1 MGILAQGILIG
12 DGAVATYLDLFSNKE
27 LGMGLFKE
35 TTDKSYRRKNFDK
48 NNIRMSSYYNILR
61 KTKGTDS
68 KRYLSGNLVSA
79 YNVDGIPIGY
89 AYTTD
94 INDNT
99 LSRGYASSADFDEL
113 QRLLREKSLDE
124 LQYGDERNF
133 TIKKYSDI
141 ESFSAAISGI
151 TPTERGEFYEERLE
165 NYRRNHDV
173 LDSTKEG
180 NKNYDLRESLFN
192 RKLNEYSENRN
203 YLEKYPHLDV
213 EINPFWGYEYVHDI
227 NANVL
232 QHYSINEIAEK
243 LRPKEQIIN
252 EAVLKYGNSYGKN
265 ALVYSHYGDK
275 VDFYERLKNS
285 NNDVNRKSFLIGLS
299 ELSDYYSSFKDNLIG
314 KASTNFY
321 KFSKSYGVLLD
332 TGDKGRIV
340 NISNTITSGDTYNEK
355 IITDNGGTLKKY
367 NHNNLVTTYNFFDES
382 DGDDNI
388 VPELSELET
397 LNMSQGSSIS
407 IKSVTNSDNFSRLLK
422 KTNELFRQNKIKSL
436 VNRFHTD
443 YLDKIGESELITAKT
458 RFGLSRGRNLLK
470 SEESI
475 QNSSSTNGYEN
486 PYCRVWTAHYQY
498 SKMKDR
504 IRPFV
509 NDDDVPMSL
518 SDLHKNIGDG
528 LRPNNAAERFEKYS
542 VLQSNGFLKITPSC
556 DRKDD
561 EIKNYMF
568 SIENLAWKDFN
579 GALSKEQ
586 KGPNDGRI
594 MWFPPYNLK
603 FTENISVNWNDNN
616 FIGRG
621 EKIYTYTN
629 TERSGTLS
637 FSLLIDHPSILNTWR
652 GTDGDYTGEELKQ
665 KEDVMLRFFAGC
677 EPLSDKEVTS
687 NEEKEEPVKNEVNTT
702 PKFETKKKRIAY
714 IIFFPNNHTG
724 YDKKSNFDIALN
736 EVYNYEM
743 DSLGTKSWNDNFN
756 PDEKFKNKTIADK
769 NLSKFS
775 LNSGG
780 YNQSEIKKILLGS
793 DDEYIDLR
801 YLDDIV
807 NISYDDKGNIKANYV
822 INNEDKGDSLF
833 SELKV
838 NADVSNIEVYG
849 FASSHGY
856 QNYNVQLSKRRADF
870 IKDLIKKK
878 CTFLDVN
885 VPFLESV
892 TNIIKVN
899 DIDGLKDINT
909 LEAKVAR
916 SAMVIFN
923 INKKVDSI
931 PVNETVNE
939 SSVNGF
945 VKDKIETKNVNVNEI
960 IQSANSVDVNQ
971 YTYDNEYLYF
981 KEISKD
987 DYFVKNIVNRIRHFD
1002 PAFHSITPEGFN
1014 ARLTFLHQCTRQGPT
1029 TAVNGGD
1036 VNNKSIDYLKYA
1048 GNLSFGR
1055 APYCILRIGDFFNTK
1070 ILIDSISIDYD
1081 NGGGTQWDLNPE
1093 GAGVQPMMANVNL
1106 NFKFIGGQDI
1116 SGPVERLQNA
1126 VTSNYYA
1133 NASIYDKMADYKDVD
1148 GVEIRNLI
1156 TRNKPM

>member
-12 DGAVATYLDLFSNKE
+12 DGAAATYLDLFSNKE

-48 NNIRMSSYYNILR
+48 NNIRMSSYYNILQ

-113 QRLLREKSLDE
+113 QRLLREKSLNE
-124 LQYGDERNF
+124 LQYGDEKEYTSKR
-133 TIKKYSDI
+133 YSDI
-141 ESFSAAISGI
+141 ESFSTIISGV
-151 TPTERGEFYEERLE
+151 TPIERGDFYEERLE
-165 NYRRNHDV
+165 NYRRTHDE
-173 LDSTKEG
+173 LDSTKED
-180 NKNYDLRESLFN
+180 NENYYLRTSLIN
-192 RKLNEYSENRN
+192 RENEYSEDKN
-203 YLEKYPHLDV
+203 YLKKYTHLDV
-213 EINPFWGYEYVHDI
+213 EINPFIYYDYDEFYNI
-227 NANVL
+227 FRY
-232 QHYSINEIAEK
+232 QHESIDKIAEK
-243 LRPKEQIIN
+243 LRPKEHVIN
-252 EAVLKYGNSYGKN
+252 NVVLKYGDLYNSNKSLKTLINIDSHYGEFADFYEKLENKNKDESRISFSIGKELVDYNKEHRAFLLNNSVSTIYYKEKNSYG
-265 ALVYSHYGDK
+265 
-275 VDFYERLKNS
+275 
-285 NNDVNRKSFLIGLS
+285 I
-299 ELSDYYSSFKDNLIG
+299 SDEKG
-314 KASTNFY
+314 KIVSIS
-321 KFSKSYGVLLD
+321 KF
-332 TGDKGRIV
+332 
-340 NISNTITSGDTYNEK
+340 ITSGGTYEDK
-355 IITDNGGTLKKY
+355 QVKDNGGTLKKY
-367 NHNNLVTTYNFFDES
+367 NHDNLVTTYNFFDES
-382 DGDDNI
+382 DGDNNI

-397 LNMSQGSSIS
+397 LNLSQGSSIS
-407 IKSVTNSDNFSRLLK
+407 IKNIGKNDNSSRLLK
-422 KTNELFRQNKIKSL
+422 RTNELFRQNKIKSL

-443 YLDKIGESELITAKT
+443 SIDKLGESELITSKT
-458 RFGLSRGRNLLK
+458 QYGLSRGRNLLK
-470 SEESI
+470 SKENR
-475 QNSSSTNGYEN
+475 QNSNTNGYDN
-486 PYCRVWTAHYQY
+486 PYCRVWTAHHQY

-504 IRPFV
+504 IRPFID
-509 NDDDVPMSL
+509 DDDVPMSL
-518 SDLHKNIGDG
+518 GTLHKNIGEG
-528 LRPNNAAERFEKYS
+528 LRPNNAAERIEKYS

-579 GALSKEQ
+579 GALSDEQ
-586 KGPNDGRI
+586 RGPFNGRI

-637 FSLLIDHPSILNTWR
+637 FSLLIDHPSIINSWR
-652 GTDGDYTGEELKQ
+652 GNTADYTGEELKQ
-665 KEDVMLRFFAGC
+665 KEDIMLRFFAGC

-687 NEEKEEPVKNEVNTT
+687 NEEKEEPVKNEVNKT
-702 PKFETKKKRIAY
+702 PKIVVNKKRIAY
-714 IIFFPNNHTG
+714 VIFFPNNHTG
-724 YDKKSNFDIALN
+724 YDKKSNFDVALN

-743 DSLGTKSWNDNFN
+743 DSNGKNWNESFN
-756 PDEKFKNKTIADK
+756 PDEKFKNKTIDDK
-769 NLSKFS
+769 NTSKFS

-780 YNQSEIKKILLGS
+780 YNQPYIKETLLGS
-793 DDEYIDLR
+793 DDEHIELR
-801 YLDDIV
+801 FLDDIV
-807 NISYDDKGNIKANYV
+807 NISENGKNVNYV

-856 QNYNVQLSKRRADF
+856 PSYNAQLSKRRADF

-885 VPFLESV
+885 VPFLESITKV
-892 TNIIKVN
+892 IEVN
-899 DIDGLKDINT
+899 DVDGLKDINT

-923 INKKVDSI
+923 VNKKVDSV
-931 PVNETVNE
+931 PVNE
-939 SSVNGF
+939 SGYDYSLNGF
-945 VKDKIETKNVNVNEI
+945 SKDKIVTKTVKFNEI
-960 IQSANSVDVNQ
+960 IQSSTSVNTNV

-981 KEISKD
+981 KEISEN
-987 DYFVKNIVNRIRHFD
+987 DYLVKNIVNRIKHFD

-1093 GAGVQPMMANVNL
+1093 GAGVQPMMANINL

-1133 NASIYDKMADYKDVD
+1133 NASIYDRMADYKDVD
-1148 GVEIRNLI
+1148 GTEIRNLI
-1156 TRNKPM
+1156 TRNNSM

>member
-1 MGILAQGILIG
+1 MGVLAQGILIG
-12 DGAVATYLDLFSNKE
+12 DGAAATYLDLFSNKE

-48 NNIRMSSYYNILR
+48 NNIRMSSYYNILQ

-113 QRLLREKSLDE
+113 QRLLREKSLNE
-124 LQYGDERNF
+124 LQYGDENEF
-133 TIKKYSDI
+133 TVKRYSVIDD
-141 ESFSAAISGI
+141 FAIG
-151 TPTERGEFYEERLE
+151 TLLDRGTFYENRLE
-165 NYRRNHDV
+165 NYRRTHGIIDV
-173 LDSTKEG
+173 NDYDKYSKRLNYLNNKWEPIYLSSLENNTYHSIYDLYKYTD
-180 NKNYDLRESLFN
+180 NKNIDYISKDLRP
-192 RKLNEYSENRN
+192 SEN
-203 YLEKYPHLDV
+203 
-213 EINPFWGYEYVHDI
+213 
-227 NANVL
+227 
-232 QHYSINEIAEK
+232 
-243 LRPKEQIIN
+243 IIN
-252 EAVLKYGNSYGKN
+252 KTVLEYGDLYPSTNKVEN
-265 ALVYSHYGDK
+265 IVYVNSHYGTP
-275 VDFYERLKNS
+275 VNFYSRIVESNDTKNR
-285 NNDVNRKSFLIGLS
+285 VSFSLGIPELS
-299 ELSDYYSSFKDNLIG
+299 EYYKERRNSLK
-314 KASTNFY
+314 KTTSTIYY
-321 KFSKSYGVLLD
+321 KNNSSYGVVVENGNL
-332 TGDKGRIV
+332 V
-340 NISNTITSGDTYNEK
+340 NISKFITSGGTYNEK

-367 NHNNLVTTYNFFDES
+367 NHDNLVTTYNFFDES
-382 DGDDNI
+382 DGDNNI

-397 LNMSQGSSIS
+397 LNLSQGSSIS
-407 IKSVTNSDNFSRLLK
+407 IKNIGKNDNSSRLLK
-422 KTNELFRQNKIKSL
+422 RTNELFRQNKIKSL

-443 YLDKIGESELITAKT
+443 SIDKLGESELITAKT
-458 RFGLSRGRNLLK
+458 QYGLSRGRNLLK
-470 SEESI
+470 SKENR
-475 QNSSSTNGYEN
+475 QNSNTNGYDN
-486 PYCRVWTAHYQY
+486 PYCRVWTAHHQY

-504 IRPFV
+504 IRPFID
-509 NDDDVPMSL
+509 DDDVPMSL
-518 SDLHKNIGDG
+518 STLHKNIGEG

-579 GALSKEQ
+579 GALSNEQ
-586 KGPNDGRI
+586 RGPFNGRI

-637 FSLLIDHPSILNTWR
+637 FSLLIDHPSIINSWR
-652 GTDGDYTGEELKQ
+652 GNSDDYKGDVLKQ
-665 KEDVMLRFFAGC
+665 KEDIMLRFFAGC

-687 NEEKEEPVKNEVNTT
+687 NEEKEEPVKNEVNKT
-702 PKFETKKKRIAY
+702 PKIVVNKKRIAY
-714 IIFFPNNHTG
+714 VIFFPNNHTG
-724 YDKKSNFDIALN
+724 YDKKSNFDVALN

-743 DSLGTKSWNDNFN
+743 DDKGKNWNESFN
-756 PDEKFKNKTIADK
+756 PDEKFKNKTIDDK
-769 NLSKFS
+769 NTSKFS

-780 YNQSEIKKILLGS
+780 YNHSYIKKTLLGS
-793 DDEYIDLR
+793 DDEHIEMR
-801 YLDDIV
+801 FLDDIV
-807 NISYDDKGNIKANYV
+807 NISENGKKVNYI

-838 NADVSNIEVYG
+838 NSDVSNIEIYG

-856 QNYNVQLSKRRADF
+856 PSYNAQLSKRRADF

-885 VPFLESV
+885 VPFLEPITKV
-892 TNIIKVN
+892 IEVN
-899 DIDGLKDINT
+899 DVDGLKDINT

-923 INKKVDSI
+923 VNKKIDSV
-931 PVNETVNE
+931 PVNETE
-939 SSVNGF
+939 HDYSLNGF
-945 VKDKIETKNVNVNEI
+945 SKDKIVTKTVKYNEI
-960 IQSANSVDVNQ
+960 IQSSTSVNIND

-981 KEISKD
+981 KEISEN
-987 DYFVKNIVNRIRHFD
+987 DYLVKNIVNRIKHFD
-1002 PAFHSITPEGFN
+1002 PVFHSITPEGFN

-1036 VNNKSIDYLKYA
+1036 VNNNSIDYLKYA

-1093 GAGVQPMMANVNL
+1093 GAGVQPMMANINL

-1133 NASIYDKMADYKDVD
+1133 NASIYDGNADYKDEN

-1156 TRNKPM
+1156 TRNNSM

>member
-48 NNIRMSSYYNILR
+48 NNIRMSSYYNILQ

-113 QRLLREKSLDE
+113 QRLLREKSLNE
-124 LQYGDERNF
+124 LQYGDEKEYTTKR
-133 TIKKYSDI
+133 YSDI
-141 ESFSAAISGI
+141 ESFSTIISGV
-151 TPTERGEFYEERLE
+151 TPTERGDFYEDRLE
-165 NYRRNHDV
+165 NYRRNHDD
-173 LDSTKEG
+173 LDSTKED
-180 NKNYDLRESLFN
+180 NENYSRRNFN
-192 RKLNEYSENRN
+192 TFWNEYSE
-203 YLEKYPHLDV
+203 EKRYKDFYV
-213 EINPFWGYEYVHDI
+213 DIYQYSKIDRIINNKFIEGQESIEY
-227 NANVL
+227 
-232 QHYSINEIAEK
+232 IAEK

-252 EAVLKYGNSYGKN
+252 EAVLKYGNLYGKN
-265 ALVYSHYGDK
+265 AIVYSHYGDK

-285 NNDVNRKSFLIGLS
+285 SNDVNRKSFLIGLS
-299 ELSDYYSSFKDNLIG
+299 ELSDYYSSYKDNVIG

-321 KFSKSYGVLLD
+321 KLNKSYGVLLD

-340 NISNTITSGDTYNEK
+340 NISNTITSGDIYNEK

-443 YLDKIGESELITAKT
+443 YLDKIGDSELITAKT

-518 SDLHKNIGDG
+518 SDLHKNIGEG
-528 LRPNNAAERFEKYS
+528 LRPNNSAERFEKYS

-579 GALSKEQ
+579 GALSDEQ
-586 KGPNDGRI
+586 RGPNDGRI

-603 FTENISVNWNDNN
+603 FTENVSVNWNDNN

-677 EPLSDKEVTS
+677 EPLSDKEGSS

-724 YDKKSNFDIALN
+724 YDKKSNFDVALN

-743 DSLGTKSWNDNFN
+743 DSLGTKSWNDKFN
-756 PDEKFKNKTIADK
+756 PDEKFKNKTIDDK

-801 YLDDIV
+801 FLDDIV
-807 NISYDDKGNIKANYV
+807 SISYDDKGNIKANYI

-856 QNYNVQLSKRRADF
+856 QSYNVQLSKRRADF

-945 VKDKIETKNVNVNEI
+945 VKDKIETKIVKFNEI
-960 IQSANSVDVNQ
+960 IQSANSVDINQ

-1133 NASIYDKMADYKDVD
+1133 NASIYDRMADYKDVD
-1148 GVEIRNLI
+1148 GAEIRNLI